1 MKLKSMTDFVLEQD
15 KLILKQKIDAI
26 TFTMRATDYALFLNQ
41 PLKLRMFVPC
51 DKDDNVFEIP
61 IFEYKKE
68 NLKYLKGME
77 LLIAEETNKRVLQYQ
92 NAEENVIFED
102 WELNQK
108 DISKLENIIFIS
120 KDKIQLTF
128 FKKEKSIFLDNF
140 YNNETFEIKTIEDLI
155 PYKLQINKQF

>member
-41 PLKLRMFVPC
+41 PLKLGMFVPC

>member
-1 MKLKSMTDFVLEQD
+1 MTDFVLEQD

-41 PLKLRMFVPC
+41 PLKLGMFVPC